1 MAFQLSPGVR
11 VTERDLS
18 AIIPAVSS
26 TPAAMVG
33 LFNWGPANQ
42 RVIVTS
48 ENELYQLF
56 SGPDSNTFPYFFTAA
71 NFLRYGNNIQVVR
84 AISGASNAVAGG
96 ATGTTGYLITNRD
109 FYDATTFTVANGSFA
124 AKYPGVFGNSL
135 QIHACDGTTGFGL
148 WSLSGQFS
156 SAPGTSTFV
165 QGIAGNVNDEIH
177 IAVIDEDGLFSG
189 ATGNILEIYQGLS
202 KATDAR
208 KSDGTS
214 NYYKTVLNNSSKYV
228 YFLSDIGGITSK
240 TIAAV
245 GSYGVIGA
253 TVQQAQPAN
262 GSTAGLFISS
272 MTGGGLGTMS
282 GLGSTIAAA
291 YNTYF
296 GNADAVD
303 VSLLLCGPLTGSDA
317 ATVCSVASTRKDCM
331 AFASVVNSD
340 PTEVSLDNS
349 AYARSLA
356 QKTAIGN
363 NNYAFIDSG
372 YKLMYDRYNDTTRWV
387 PLNGDIG
394 GLCART
400 DSTNDPWW
408 SPAGFNR
415 GNIKDVIKL
424 GWNPNSAYRDLIY
437 PQGINPVVTFP
448 GDGTVLFGDRTAQSK
463 PSAFDRINV
472 RRLFIVL
479 EKAIAIAAKYQL
491 FEFNDAFTRSMFV
504 SMVEPYLR
512 DVQARRGIYNFKVI
526 CDETNNTSVVI
537 DSNNFVADIFLQPAR
552 SINAIQLNF
561 VATRTGVSFEEIA
574 TLSRPTV

>member
-18 AIIPAVSS
+18 AIIPAVST

-33 LFNWGPANQ
+33 LFNWGPINQ
-42 RVIVTS
+42 RIIVTS

-56 SGPDSNTFPYFFTAA
+56 SGPDAYTYPYFFTAA
-71 NFLRYGNNIQVVR
+71 NFLRYGNNIQIVR
-84 AISGASNAVAGG
+84 GSSGGTNAIGSGLTG
-96 ATGTTGYLITNRD
+96 ATGQLIANRD
-109 FYDATTFTVANGSFA
+109 SYDATTSFTPSTNYFA
-124 AKYPGVFGNSL
+124 AKYAGIFGNSL
-135 QIHACDGTTGFGL
+135 QLHICDSATGFNV
-148 WSLSGQFS
+148 WSLSGQYS
-156 SAPGTSTFV
+156 AAPGTSTFV
-165 QGIAGNVNDEIH
+165 QGIAGNVNDEVH
-177 IAVIDEDGLFSG
+177 VAVVDEDGLFSG
-189 ATGNILEIYQGLS
+189 VTGNILEIYQGLS

-208 KSDGTS
+208 KTDGTS
-214 NYYKTVLNNSSKYV
+214 NYYKTVLNDSSKYV
-228 YFLSDIGGITSK
+228 YVLNDVRGSSSK
-240 TIAAV
+240 TIAAA
-245 GSYGVIGA
+245 GTYGFIDA
-253 TVQQAQPAN
+253 TAQAVAN
-262 GSTAGLFISS
+262 GSTAGLFIASF
-272 MTGGGLGTMS
+272 TGGAVGDMS
-282 GLGSTIAAA
+282 GMGSAIAAA

-296 GNADAVD
+296 GNADNVD

-317 ATVCSVASTRKDCM
+317 ATVCSVASSRKDCI
-331 AFASVVNSD
+331 AFASVVNQN
-340 PTEVSLDNS
+340 PTEVSLDTN

-372 YKLMYDRYNDTTRWV
+372 YKLMYDRYNDTNRWV
-387 PLNGDIG
+387 PLNGDIA

-400 DSTNDPWW
+400 DATNDPWW

-424 GWNPNSAYRDLIY
+424 GWNPNSAFRDLIY

-463 PSAFDRINV
+463 ASAFDRINV

-479 EKAIAIAAKYQL
+479 EKAISIAAKYQL

-526 CDETNNTSVVI
+526 CDETNNTPAII
-537 DSNNFVADIFLQPAR
+537 DSNNFVADIYISPAR
-552 SINAIQLNF
+552 SINAIRLNF
-561 VATRTGVSFEEIA
+561 VATRTGVNFEEIA
-574 TLSRPTV
+574 TLSRPSV